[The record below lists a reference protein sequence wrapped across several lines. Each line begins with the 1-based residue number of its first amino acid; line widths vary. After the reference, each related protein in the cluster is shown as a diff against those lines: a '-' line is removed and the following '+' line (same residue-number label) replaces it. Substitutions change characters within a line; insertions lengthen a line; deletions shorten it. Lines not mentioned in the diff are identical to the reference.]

1 MSSRHPRFVTL
12 CQQLLVLGVICAAL
26 TPAANVISLE
36 LVPHPPGGTAATTP
50 PAGRLAPVQ
59 ASMAAYT
66 RASQLKAAVPTSP
79 VDPIVKEYPLT
90 APTGARVLP
99 GSLKARSRTLVTGA
113 AKLMSTPQP
122 VTGYGSV
129 GVTWAHGTQVAED
142 AITLRVRT
150 KEGNTWSKWVD
161 MEYHDDHGPD
171 PDSAEA
177 ANARPGTD
185 ELLVGTVDDVQVRI
199 DTDGAPPADI
209 KLAVID
215 PGIATS
221 TTHERAAI
229 DTGTLPS
236 AQPAVATTD
245 TTTDTT
251 TDAATGSDGI
261 TAVPA
266 EMPATDTTVSS
277 SEGDLSLAATTFT
290 PKPKIFSRAQWG
302 ADERMRDAS
311 SLHYYEVHAG
321 FVHHTVNANNYKAKD
336 VPAIMRGIYAYHTQS
351 RGWSDI
357 GYNYLVD
364 RFGRIWEGRYGG
376 VDRPVV
382 GAHTLGYNDD
392 SFAMSAIGNF
402 EEVKPSNA
410 MVEAYGALFGWKLSL
425 HGVNA
430 SSTKQFVTS
439 KYFQAINGHRDAA
452 STACPGKY
460 LYARIP
466 DIRKLA
472 KQAQVGFGG
481 RQLESNVVATPQPDI
496 FVRRASDGQGFVIPI
511 KSVANATSTAPRFK
525 AGKAIAMNRDLSYA
539 GRILNV
545 GDWDRDGFADLVT
558 RRKSDG
564 RLFLYQGLGNGH
576 LGPVRP
582 LGTGFK
588 SVGLLTATGDMTGDG
603 YPDLMG
609 QPKGG
614 SMMIYPGRGL
624 QGLGTPYV
632 AYSSV
637 TGVKQIGVGL
647 WDGDGAPDNL
657 VQTRGGALMLYR
669 GNGPGGIT
677 GTSSLGLDLS
687 PYDWVVGISDADATG
702 GHPDL
707 VVRAKSNGILYL
719 IEATA
724 TGFKAPAVLGSG
736 MKAYNMVQ

>member
-36 LVPHPPGGTAATTP
+36 LVPHPPGGGAAPATTS
-50 PAGRLAPVQ
+50 GGLAPVQ

-66 RASQLKAAVPTSP
+66 RASQLKAAVPTET
-79 VDPIVKEYPLT
+79 VDPVVKEYSLT
-90 APTGARVLP
+90 APAGARVRP
-99 GSLKARSRTLVTGA
+99 GSLMARSRTLSTGA
-113 AKLMSTPQP
+113 AKLMSSPQP
-122 VTGYGSV
+122 VSGYGSV
-129 GVTWAHGTQVAED
+129 GVTWAHGTAVAED

-150 KEGNTWSKWVD
+150 KQDATWSKWIEL
-161 MEYHDDHGPD
+161 EYHDDHGPD

-199 DTDGAPPADI
+199 DTDGAPPADL

-215 PGIATS
+215 PGIAEH

-229 DTGTLPS
+229 DTSTLPS
-236 AQPAVATTD
+236 AQPATATD
-245 TTTDTT
+245 S
-251 TDAATGSDGI
+251 TGNG
-261 TAVPA
+261 TGVVPA
-266 EMPATDTTVSS
+266 ELPASDTTISS
-277 SEGDLSLAATTFT
+277 SEGDLALAATTFT
-290 PKPKIFSRAQWG
+290 PKPQIFSRAQWG
-302 ADERMRDAS
+302 ADESMRDAG
-311 SLHYYEVHAG
+311 SLHYFEVHAG
-321 FVHHTVNANNYKAKD
+321 FVHHTVNANGYKAKD

-376 VDRPVV
+376 VDRAVV

-392 SFAMSAIGNF
+392 AFAMSAIGNF

-430 SSTKQFVTS
+430 TSKKQYVTS

-472 KQAQVGFGG
+472 KQAQVGFAG
-481 RQLESNVVATPQPDI
+481 RQLESNVASTPQPDL
-496 FVRRASDGQGFVIPI
+496 FVRRASDGQGFTIPI
-511 KSVANATSTAPRFK
+511 KPLSTNGGTANGTPRFK
-525 AGKAIAMNRDLSYA
+525 AGQPIAMKVDLSSA
-539 GRILNV
+539 GRVLNV
-545 GDWDRDGFADLVT
+545 GDWDRDGFADMVT
-558 RRKSDG
+558 RRKADG
-564 RLFLYQGLGNGH
+564 SLFLRRGLGNGRFA
-576 LGPVRP
+576 PVQRI
-582 LGTGFK
+582 GTGFK

-603 YPDLMG
+603 WPDLMG

-614 SMMIYPGRGL
+614 SMMIYPGKGL
-624 QGLGTPYV
+624 KGLGTPYV
-632 AYSSV
+632 AYSAV
-637 TGVKQIGVGL
+637 PGIKQIGIGL
-647 WDGDGAPDNL
+647 WNSDGAPDTL
-657 VQTRGGALMLYR
+657 VQTTTSLVAYA
-669 GNGPGGIT
+669 GNGPGGLT
-677 GTSSLGLDLS
+677 ASNTLALDIS
-687 PYDWVVGISDADATG
+687 RYDWVVGISDADAKA

-707 VVRAKSNGILYL
+707 VVREKATGNLYL

-724 TGFKAPAVLGSG
+724 TGFKAPALLGTG